1 MGVLAASWQLLDLQE
16 EILVTQWSAEEGLG
30 TAAGKKYDALH
41 PVDEQAEIDVKTE
54 IKETPALSFC
64 VIFCYLSAYL
74 GCVPLGCEAQ
84 RAAPGGGLKSKGAL
98 KRIRIPSYTASRAP
112 STHRLLKAAQVPEK
126 SVM

>member
-84 RAAPGGGLKSKGAL
+84 RAGLLVDSNRKGLSNAFEYHRTQPRERPAP
-98 KRIRIPSYTASRAP
+98 TAC
-112 STHRLLKAAQVPEK
+112 
-126 SVM
+126 